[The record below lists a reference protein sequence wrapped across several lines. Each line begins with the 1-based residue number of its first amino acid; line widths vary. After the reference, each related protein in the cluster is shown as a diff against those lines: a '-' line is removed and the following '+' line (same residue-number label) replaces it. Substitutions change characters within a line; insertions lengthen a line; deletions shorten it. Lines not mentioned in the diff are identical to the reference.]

1 MKKKP
6 LAVLLAVGLTLML
19 VAPLAACGGSSATST
34 TAANDR
40 AAGPGD
46 MSAVFRQTLD
56 ALVDE
61 GTITADQEEAV
72 LTAISASRPQGAQGG
87 TPPSGSPMPQGSP
100 PAQTGGQQAD
110 RPDPS
115 TMFSNALDDLV
126 AAGTIT
132 AAQEEAV
139 LTALSAA
146 MPQQGGAPGA

>member
-1 MKKKP
+1 MKKT
-6 LAVLLAVGLTLML
+6 LASLLAVGLTLML
-19 VAPLAACGGSSATST
+19 VALLAACGGSSATST
-34 TAANDR
+34 TAAKDR

-56 ALVDE
+56 ALVEE

-72 LTAISASRPQGAQGG
+72 LTAISASRPQGDQGG
-87 TPPSGSPMPQGSP
+87 TPPSGSPMPLGRP
-100 PAQTGGQQAD
+100 PAQTGGQQAV
-110 RPDPS
+110 RPDAG
-115 TMFSNALDDLV
+115 TMFSGVLDDLV
-126 AAGTIT
+126 AASTIT